1 MQLEGSVN
9 TEEICSSFI
18 PFSSSD
24 CLERR
29 CHDWSL
35 QSFGTLMWKPQVENG
50 EAISQN
56 EPGFWK
62 GQSSP
67 ELLTSRLQCT

>member
-50 EAISQN
+50 EAIS
-56 EPGFWK
+56 
-62 GQSSP
+62 
-67 ELLTSRLQCT
+67 